1 MMDMSIPYE
10 STGRVQQKS
19 RTRQALIAAT
29 RRLLAQGITPTVEQS
44 AAEADVSRTS
54 AYRYFPSQRD
64 LLSASHPEIDR
75 DSLLGDDPP
84 GDAPARLAVA
94 AREMVDEII
103 LNNEHELRAMLRLS
117 LEDDAPREQL
127 LRQGRRIRWVADAL
141 EPIQGRLTRRPF
153 DDLVHAIGATIGIEP
168 LVWLTDM
175 AGVDRQRA
183 SALMQW
189 SARTLLQAALAGD
202 LPPATKTRR

>member
-84 GDAPARLAVA
+84 ADAPARLATA

-117 LEDDAPREQL
+117 LEDGAPREQL

-141 EPIQGRLTRRPF
+141 EPIQDQLTRRQF

-183 SALMQW
+183 STLMQW
-189 SARTLLQAALAGD
+189 SARTLLQAALDGD
-202 LPPATKTRR
+202 LPPAKKSRR

>member
-94 AREMVDEII
+94 A
-103 LNNEHELRAMLRLS
+103 
-117 LEDDAPREQL
+117 
-127 LRQGRRIRWVADAL
+127 
-141 EPIQGRLTRRPF
+141 
-153 DDLVHAIGATIGIEP
+153 
-168 LVWLTDM
+168 
-175 AGVDRQRA
+175 
-183 SALMQW
+183 
-189 SARTLLQAALAGD
+189 
-202 LPPATKTRR
+202 